1 MNQYKMSAYQKTE
14 DVLKN
19 YNKIKKSIALLEEE
33 FKRLEIEKKKI
44 AQSIVKSN
52 KVVLKDVDNNYYYTD
67 ETLENRINEL
77 KQLVIKIKA
86 EIKFIDDCI
95 FHLKDDYYYEIIPLF
110 YFKNKTAEW
119 LAERYNTSSQTIYSN
134 KARLIHELS
143 YLIVPLDKIDEI
155 KKIT

>member
-1 MNQYKMSAYQKTE
+1 MNQYKM
-14 DVLKN
+14 
-19 YNKIKKSIALLEEE
+19 KKSIALLEEE

-95 FHLKDDYYYEIIPLF
+95 FHL
-110 YFKNKTAEW
+110 
-119 LAERYNTSSQTIYSN
+119 
-134 KARLIHELS
+134 S
-143 YLIVPLDKIDEI
+143 YLLVPLDKIDEI